1 MEKITK
7 KELAEALA
15 EEYGYSKKESLE
27 LVNSLFTKIKAA
39 MAEDKTVDIS
49 GFGKFVVKQRAARQ
63 GINPATGE
71 KVDIPASKAP
81 GFRPAKDLKE
91 TVK

>member
-1 MEKITK
+1 MEKVTK

-27 LVNSLFTKIKAA
+27 LVNSLFKKIEDTLAA
-39 MAEDKTVDIS
+39 GNTVDVS
-49 GFGKFVVKQRAARQ
+49 GFGKFVVKERAARQ

-71 KVDIPASKAP
+71 KVEIAASKAP
-81 GFRPAKDLKE
+81 AFRPAKALKE
-91 TVK
+91 SVK

>member
-1 MEKITK
+1 MEKVTK

-27 LVNSLFTKIKAA
+27 LVNSLFKKIEDTLAA
-39 MAEDKTVDIS
+39 GNTVDVS
-49 GFGKFVVKQRAARQ
+49 GFGKFVVKERAARQ

-71 KVDIPASKAP
+71 KVKIAASKAP
-81 GFRPAKDLKE
+81 AFRPAKALKE
-91 TVK
+91 SVK